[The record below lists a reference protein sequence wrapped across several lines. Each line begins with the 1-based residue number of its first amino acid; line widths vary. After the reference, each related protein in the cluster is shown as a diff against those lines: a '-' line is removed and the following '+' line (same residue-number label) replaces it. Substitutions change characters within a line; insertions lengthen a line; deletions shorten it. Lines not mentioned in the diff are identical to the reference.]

1 MYLTELVTLDRKIT
15 TEVAHPKEAKSED
28 NCSQKQIHDSDR
40 TPHKHRYVTLKNWLP
55 TKSPHKTLT
64 I

>member
-28 NCSQKQIHDSDR
+28 NCSQKQIHDSDENTTQAQVR
-40 TPHKHRYVTLKNWLP
+40 NSEKLAPDQKP
-55 TKSPHKTLT
+55 T
-64 I
+64 